1 MTKKMIIIVLP
12 VVAFIGVLLFV
23 VLKENQKGYY
33 DAISIQFEE
42 DTSVEE
48 ERSIL
53 EQFDDAILFDADDS
67 ILHDY
72 TLVFPNTSEHD
83 VKKIVHVLTNIE
95 CVRDAYYVRAVDL
108 APNQ

>member
-1 MTKKMIIIVLP
+1 MTKKKMIIVLS
-12 VVAFIGVLLFV
+12 VVAFVGVLLFLI
-23 VLKENQKGYY
+23 LKESQKGYY
-33 DAISIQFEE
+33 NAISIQFEE

-48 ERSIL
+48 ELAIL
-53 EQFDDAILFDADDS
+53 QQFDDAILFDADDP

-83 VKKIVHVLTNIE
+83 VKEIVHILTNIE
-95 CVRDAYYVRAVDL
+95 CVQAAYYVRAVDL